1 MMQALLLIFSLSI
14 DSFVAGF
21 SMGESRIKLSMN
33 RVLLLSGIGIISL
46 VISTC
51 LGGCLEHIITS
62 RAVKFYSAL
71 LFIILGT
78 GKILESLIHTL
89 SRKEKEIKIRFSQ
102 IEFIFHIYAY
112 PEASDIDGS
121 QNLSLVESIW
131 LGLALSLDNLAIGIG
146 IGLLQISLIFIA
158 VAGFCTNVLLMIF
171 GYDIGK
177 ILTLKWKWN
186 LSWLSGVL
194 LFLLAFFV

>member
-21 SMGESRIKLSMN
+21 SMGESRIKLSIKSI
-33 RVLLLSGIGIISL
+33 LLLSGIGIISL

-51 LGGCLEHIITS
+51 LGGYLEHMITS
-62 RAVKFYSAL
+62 SAVRCSSII

-89 SRKEKEIKIRFSQ
+89 SKKEKEIKIRFSQ
-102 IEFIFHIYAY
+102 VEFIFHIYAH
-112 PEASDIDGS
+112 PEASDRDGS
-121 QNLSLVESIW
+121 KNLSLVESIW

-158 VAGFCTNVLLMIF
+158 ITGFCTNVLLMIC
-171 GYDIGK
+171 GYSIGK
-177 ILTLKWKWN
+177 FLTLKWKWN
-186 LSWLSGVL
+186 LSWLSGIL
-194 LFLLAFFV
+194 LFLLAFLV